1 VTCEGN
7 ESVHL
12 PKISVI
18 TPSYHQAN
26 FIEQTIESVLG
37 QDYPNLEYIIMDGG
51 STDGTLEI
59 LRRYDGRITWRSEED
74 KGQADAINKG
84 MRLASGDIVAYLN
97 SDDLC
102 EPGALTKVGEAFR
115 DNPQTMWLCGKCRI
129 IDEHNRE
136 FYRPIT
142 RFKNFWLKR
151 YGYFCLLVLNFISQ
165 PAVYW
170 RREIMSDIGYLNC
183 DLHYALDYEYWVRIG
198 KKFEP
203 IIIDEYLASFRIH
216 ATTKGTTGFAK
227 QFREELDV
235 ARTHSPRLLPVLFH
249 YLTYAAIVTSYT
261 FLRRV

>member
-1 VTCEGN
+1 M
-7 ESVHL
+7 HF

-18 TPSYHQAN
+18 TPSYNQVD
-26 FIEQTIESVLG
+26 FIGQTIESVLS
-37 QDYPNLEYIIMDGG
+37 QDYPDLEYIIMDGG
-51 STDGTLEI
+51 STDGTPDI
-59 LRRYDGRITWRSEED
+59 LRRYDGKIIWESEED
-74 KGQADAINKG
+74 KGQSDAINKG
-84 MRLASGDIVAYLN
+84 LRLASGDIVTYLN

-102 EPGALTKVGEAFR
+102 EAGALKKVGESFR

-129 IDEHNRE
+129 IDQDNRE

-151 YGYFCLLVLNFISQ
+151 YGYWRLLAINFISQ

-183 DLHYALDYEYWVRIG
+183 NLDYALDYEYWVRIG

-203 IIIDEYLASFRIH
+203 AIVDEYLASFRIH
-216 ATTKGTTGFAK
+216 PATKGSTGYTK

-235 ARTHSPRLLPVLFH
+235 ARKHSPRLLPVLLH
-249 YLTYAAIVTSYT
+249 YLTYAGIVTSYT
-261 FLRRV
+261 FLKRV